1 MFRKISFWHYPLLLL
16 PATVVADYYH
26 FSTVII
32 FILSGVVLIPLAYF
46 LSKATEALSEKTNE
60 HFSGIINVTFGNAAE
75 LVIAIFAIKSGLVD
89 IVKYALIGAII
100 GKILFVLG
108 LSILVGGIKHGELE
122 LNADITSHTI
132 IYLAMAAMCFAIP
145 TVFAS
150 ADTIP
155 IINKYS
161 FNLAVVL
168 LVVYFLGIF
177 YTVMNH
183 KYKESSLVLHNAIEA
198 TAPKWGIILSLTA
211 LVLSTGGIVYISNIL
226 VNQIEPFI
234 ASTHIPRDFVGL
246 IILPLIGNVAE
257 HSVATISAIKNKIN
271 LSLSIANESSTQI
284 ALFVSPICV
293 LVAGL
298 FNKNFNLIFNKIEL
312 ITLGMSVGGAWLVVH
327 DNKSNWWEGILLISF
342 YFIIAITAYYL

>member
-1 MFRKISFWHYPLLLL
+1 MFSKFSFWHYLLLLL
-16 PATVVADYYH
+16 PVTVVANCYH
-26 FSTVII
+26 FPTVTI
-32 FILSGVVLIPLAYF
+32 FILSAVVLIPLAYF
-46 LSKATEALSEKTNE
+46 LSKATEAISEKTNE
-60 HFSGIINVTFGNAAE
+60 HFTGIINVTFGNTAE
-75 LVIAIFAIKSGLVD
+75 LVIAIFAIRSGLLD

-122 LNADITSHTI
+122 LDPDITNHSI
-132 IYLAMAAMCFAIP
+132 VYLALAAMCFAIP
-145 TVFAS
+145 TVFARE
-150 ADTIP
+150 DTIP

-161 FNLAVVL
+161 FSIAIVL
-168 LVVYFLGIF
+168 LVVYFLGIV
-177 YTVMNH
+177 YTIINH
-183 KYKESSLVLHNAIEA
+183 KSKAPSHVLHNAIEV
-198 TAPKWGIILSLTA
+198 TAPKWGTILSFTT
-211 LVLSTGGIVYISNIL
+211 LVLSTGGIVYISDIM

-293 LVAGL
+293 LVASL
-298 FNKNFNLIFNKIEL
+298 FSKNFNLIFNKIEL
-312 ITLGMSVGGAWLVVH
+312 ITLGMSIGGTWLVVH
-327 DNKSNWWEGILLISF
+327 DNKSDWWEGILLISF
-342 YFIIAITAYYL
+342 YLIIAITAYYL